1 VRPEGRTTGRSK
13 SDSTPY
19 GATVNPAGQPF
30 HFLLTLTAVNVAV
43 YIDWQNVYNAA
54 RRAFGLTEAVSE
66 EGQVSPYRV
75 AQLLAAGNGRGA
87 DGMLVRVEI
96 HRGLPSA
103 SKDPVGYGANRR
115 HSAAWMRENQEVVI
129 PRLRPL
135 RYPPN
140 YPDEPPEE
148 KGIDVQLAL
157 AAVEH
162 VTASPPLCDV
172 AVIFSHDTDL
182 IPVVQTIGRLA
193 SDAHV
198 ETASWVSETYSAR
211 LRVPGARVF
220 HHELPRDVYED
231 VRDPVN
237 YAHKG

>member
-1 VRPEGRTTGRSK
+1 M
-13 SDSTPY
+13 
-19 GATVNPAGQPF
+19 A
-30 HFLLTLTAVNVAV
+30 LVNVAV

-54 RRAFGLTEAVSE
+54 RRAYGLTEGVSE

-75 AQLLAAGNGRGA
+75 AQALAAGNGRGV
-87 DGMLVRVEI
+87 DGTLVRVEV
-96 HRGLPSA
+96 HRGLPSS
-103 SKDPVGYGANRR
+103 SKDSVGYGANRR
-115 HSAAWMRENQEVVI
+115 QSAAWMTENPEVVI

-140 YPDEPPEE
+140 YPNDPPEE

-162 VTASPPLCDV
+162 VIGTPPLCDV
-172 AVIFSHDTDL
+172 AIIFSHDTDL
-182 IPVVQTIGRLA
+182 IPAVQTISRLK
-193 SDAHV
+193 SVAHV

-211 LRVPGARVF
+211 LRFPGIRVF
-220 HHELPRDVYED
+220 HHELTRDIYEA

-237 YAHKG
+237 YAHRG

>member
-1 VRPEGRTTGRSK
+1 M
-13 SDSTPY
+13 
-19 GATVNPAGQPF
+19 NI
-30 HFLLTLTAVNVAV
+30 AV
-43 YIDWQNVYNAA
+43 YIDWQNVYNGA
-54 RRAFGLTEAVSE
+54 RRAFNLTDTPSE
-66 EGQVSPYRV
+66 EGQVSPYQV
-75 AQLLAAGNGRGA
+75 AQVLAAGNGRGA
-87 DGMLVRVEI
+87 DGALVRVEI

-115 HSAAWMRENQEVVI
+115 HSAAWMKEEQEIVI

-135 RYPPN
+135 RYPHK

-148 KGIDVQLAL
+148 KGVDVQLAL

-162 VTASPPLCDV
+162 TTSNPPLCDV

-182 IPVVQTIGRLA
+182 IPVVQTICRLTSA
-193 SDAHV
+193 VHV

-220 HHELPRDVYED
+220 HHELRRDIYED

>member
-1 VRPEGRTTGRSK
+1 MK
-13 SDSTPY
+13 
-19 GATVNPAGQPF
+19 
-30 HFLLTLTAVNVAV
+30 VAV

-54 RRAFGLTEAVSE
+54 RRAFGLTESLAE
-66 EGQVSPYRV
+66 EGQISPYRV
-75 AQLLAAGNGRGA
+75 AQVLAAGNGRGKGG
-87 DGMLVRVEI
+87 DLVRVEI

-115 HSAAWMRENQEVVI
+115 QSAAWMRENQEIVI

-135 RYPPN
+135 RYPRD
-140 YPDEPPEE
+140 YPEEPPEE

-162 VTASPPLCDV
+162 TTSRPPLCDV

-182 IPVVQTIGRLA
+182 IPVVQTICRLTSA
-193 SDAHV
+193 AHV
-198 ETASWVSETYSAR
+198 ETASWVSATHSAR
-211 LRVPGARVF
+211 LRVPGVRVF
-220 HHELPRDVYED
+220 HHELSRDIYED

-237 YAHKG
+237 YAHRG

>member
-19 GATVNPAGQPF
+19 GAAVNRF
-30 HFLLTLTAVNVAV
+30 HLLLTLTGVNVSV
-43 YIDWQNVYNAA
+43 YIDWQNVYNGA

-66 EGQVSPYRV
+66 EGQISPYRV
-75 AQLLAAGNGRGA
+75 AQVLAAANGRGA
-87 DGMLVRVEI
+87 DGKLVRVEI

-148 KGIDVQLAL
+148 KGVDVQLAL

-162 VTASPPLCDV
+162 VTSSPPLCDV

-182 IPVVQTIGRLA
+182 IPVVQTICRLA
-193 SDAHV
+193 SAASV

-220 HHELPRDVYED
+220 HHELSREVYEG

>member
-1 VRPEGRTTGRSK
+1 M
-13 SDSTPY
+13 
-19 GATVNPAGQPF
+19 NI
-30 HFLLTLTAVNVAV
+30 AV

-54 RRAFGLTEAVSE
+54 RRAFGLTDAPTE

-75 AQLLAAGNGRGA
+75 AQVLAVGNGRGA
-87 DGMLVRVEI
+87 DGKLVRVEI

-103 SKDPVGYGANRR
+103 SKDPIGYGANRKQ
-115 HSAAWMRENQEVVI
+115 SAAWMRESEEVVI

-135 RYPPN
+135 RYPHG

-148 KGIDVQLAL
+148 KGVDVQLAL

-162 VTASPPLCDV
+162 TTSDPPLCDV
-172 AVIFSHDTDL
+172 AVIFSHDSDL
-182 IPVVQTIGRLA
+182 VPLVQTICRLA
-193 SDAHV
+193 SAAQV

-211 LRVPGARVF
+211 LRIPGARVF
-220 HHELPRDVYED
+220 HHELTRDVYES

-237 YAHKG
+237 YAHRS